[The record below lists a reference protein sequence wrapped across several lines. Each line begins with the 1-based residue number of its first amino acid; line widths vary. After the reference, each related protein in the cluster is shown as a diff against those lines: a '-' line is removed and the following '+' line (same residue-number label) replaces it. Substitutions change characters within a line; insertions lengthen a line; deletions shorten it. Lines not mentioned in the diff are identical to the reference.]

1 MEQITKLLEENAKIL
16 QDHTD
21 KLERIML
28 RIDDQN
34 KRIASL
40 PPNTL
45 KTDMQFDKLRLT
57 LLDMQDSLKKME
69 ETGATKEDIQNITTT
84 LDAHT
89 VILQRLDQERLSAV
103 SRTDRLEETITSH
116 EKILTKFQAGL
127 AANAT

>member
-57 LLDMQDSLKKME
+57 LLDMQDSIKKME
-69 ETGATKEDIQNITTT
+69 ETGATKEDIHLITRT

-89 VILQRLDQERLSAV
+89 VMLQRLDQERLSAV
-103 SRTDRLEETITSH
+103 SHTDRLEETITSH